1 MLGSILAQVYRGQL
15 SPHLTGL
22 PASAQNAATGSIT
35 ATDSVAAKLGH
46 AGLRLDQ
53 FGDVAFVHAMHVTT
67 AISAVITL
75 LGALV
80 VLIWMPGRSAV
91 PAGAAQAEAAGDEAA
106 ELRAGVVPDAAE
118 VPAGIAAQA
127 GVES

>member
-1 MLGSILAQVYRGQL
+1 M
-15 SPHLTGL
+15 
-22 PASAQNAATGSIT
+22 
-35 ATDSVAAKLGH
+35 AAKLGH

-80 VLIWMPGRSAV
+80 VLIWMPGRSAQ
-91 PAGAAQAEAAGDEAA
+91 ATAAQAGTAAGEPAA
-106 ELRAGVVPDAAE
+106 LDAAVVPDAAE
-118 VPAGIAAQA
+118 VPAGVAAQA
-127 GVES
+127 GMES